1 MYTSGYGVSGSLEPR
16 TAVLV
21 LAGGFQSTSSS
32 LQAIENPR
40 DAPATVF
47 APDRLAEGEGRPVAE
62 VEAELAVVNTAL

>member
-1 MYTSGYGVSGSLEPR
+1 MAMASLALWNLAL
-16 TAVLV
+16 AVLV

-47 APDRLAEGEGRPVAE
+47 APDRLAEGDGRPVAE